1 MFYRFAKFICYLFL
15 RYVCRWRV
23 KGQELFPKEG
33 PAIVVAN
40 HRSLWDPVAVGVAV
54 PRQVRFM
61 AKEELFQIPGLGV
74 LLRALGAFPVKRC
87 RSDRAALQASLE
99 VLRQGQVVG
108 MFPEGTRVRAGEL
121 GRFYGGA
128 ALLSL
133 KTGAPLVPVALK
145 GTNNIFRKGWFH
157 PFYVTI
163 GAPLFPRRTG
173 SYTPQEVEELTEQ
186 SRQAI
191 AKLLQ
196 EL

>member
-1 MFYRFAKFICYLFL
+1 M
-15 RYVCRWRV
+15 

-61 AKEELFQIPGLGV
+61 AKEELFQIPGLGF
-74 LLRALGAFPVKRC
+74 LLRALGAFPVRRGK
-87 RSDRAALQASLE
+87 SDRAALHASLE
-99 VLRQGQVVG
+99 MLRQGQVVG

-133 KTGAPLVPVALK
+133 KTGAPLVPVALE
-145 GTNNIFRKGWFH
+145 GTDNIFRKGWFH
-157 PFYVTI
+157 PFYVII
-163 GAPLFPRRTG
+163 GAPLFPRRSG